1 MRRAVVLTFC
11 SGLLIATAACAKPTP
26 QNPAAPQTPL
36 VAVTSLSPSTSTS
49 TSPSGGSTTPSSCPD
64 GAQQQAQGGASPAA
78 GSSTSDDVTQAQ
90 ALAQAV
96 GNEEFNAT
104 YAGIFGTVIDGYL
117 PGRTALCVTD
127 VTRGKLLARAAKHAS
142 PAIDLNRLDI
152 FPCRYSEHTLQT
164 AVRRLMAQNGPT
176 IAGFPVYQIGPAADH
191 SGIHLET
198 SQAGTTSAA
207 LRHYLA
213 SQLGGIAF
221 TVTKG
226 EQASG

>member
-1 MRRAVVLTFC
+1 MRRAVVLTIC
-11 SGLLIATAACAKPTP
+11 SGILIATAACAKHTP
-26 QNPAAPQTPL
+26 ENPAAPL
-36 VAVTSLSPSTSTS
+36 SAVTSPSPSTSG
-49 TSPSGGSTTPSSCPD
+49 SPSGGTVLSCPN
-64 GAQQQAQGGASPAA
+64 GLQAQGAASPAA

-104 YAGIFGTVIDGYL
+104 YADIFGTVIDGYL

-127 VTRGKLLARAAKHAS
+127 VARGKLLAQAAKRAA

-152 FPCRYSEHTLQT
+152 FPCRYSESTLQT
-164 AVRRLMAQNGPT
+164 AVRSLMAHDGPT
-176 IAGFPVYQIGPAADH
+176 IAGFPVYQIGPATDH

-198 SQAGTTSAA
+198 TQAGTTSTA
-207 LRHYLA
+207 LRHALA
-213 SQLGGIAF
+213 SRLGAIAF

-226 EQASG
+226 EQAAG